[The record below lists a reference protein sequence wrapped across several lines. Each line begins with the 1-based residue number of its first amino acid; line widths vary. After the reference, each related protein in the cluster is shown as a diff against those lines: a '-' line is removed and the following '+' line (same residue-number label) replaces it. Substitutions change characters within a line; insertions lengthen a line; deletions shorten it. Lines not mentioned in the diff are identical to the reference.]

1 MIRDTRPI
9 LSALLRNKTGAFLV
23 AVQIALTL
31 ALLVNAVYIVKSRID
46 RINRPTGIDD
56 QNVFVVATQGYTSRF
71 DYTSTVRTDLDY
83 LRGLHGV
90 VAATISN
97 SIPLSGG
104 GSADQISPHPGDKSN
119 LIPPNTFETDEEGFN
134 ALGVKLIAGRAFTK
148 EDVLPPMADE
158 KTGTPVPNI
167 IVSQPLAAAL
177 FPGENALGKRV
188 YEEGSQNS
196 STIIGITAPVLGS
209 WPLSLS
215 QADKIMFYP
224 RMPKKYGFVYLVRTQ
239 PGQRDSLMRTA
250 EEHLSS
256 SNPDRVVDF
265 VQPLSLFKDRTY
277 AGDKSV
283 SVFLSIVT
291 VMLISLTCLGIFAL
305 VTFNVSTRTKQIGT
319 RRAVGARRVDIVRYF
334 MIENG
339 LITTSGV
346 VVGCLLA
353 LIIGYQLSERL
364 SMPRL
369 DLYFLVGGIV
379 VLWSLGQL
387 AAWYPS
393 RKASY
398 VPPSVAT
405 RTV

>member
-1 MIRDTRPI
+1 MIRDARPI
-9 LSALLRNKTGAFLV
+9 LSALLRNKIGAVLV
-23 AVQIALTL
+23 AVQIAITL

-46 RINRPTGIDD
+46 RINRPTGLDD
-56 QNVFVVATQGYTSRF
+56 QNIFVVATQGYTSRF
-71 DYTSTVRTDLDY
+71 DYTTAVRADLDY
-83 LRGLHGV
+83 LRGLQGV

-104 GSADQISPHPGDKSN
+104 GSADQISSHPGDKSN

-134 ALGVKLIAGRAFTK
+134 ALGVKLVAGRAFTR
-148 EDVLPPMADE
+148 EDVLPPMAE
-158 KTGTPVPNI
+158 ENTGTPVPNI
-167 IVSQPLAAAL
+167 IISQTLAQAL
-177 FPGENALGKRV
+177 FPAEDALGKRV

-209 WPLSLS
+209 WPLSPS

-239 PGQRDSLMRTA
+239 PGLRDSLMRTA
-250 EEHLSS
+250 EEHLSA

-346 VVGCLLA
+346 IVGCLLA
-353 LIIGYQLSERL
+353 LVIGYQLSERL

-369 DLYFLVGGIV
+369 DLYFLIGGIV

-393 RKASY
+393 LKASY